1 MLTLIYFGLFLITIS
16 IPTSSEIELNCN
28 ELRVGQFLCP
38 DPNTNHIDAKTQQP
52 INCNEKNTAKVWCIA
67 ADGIVCSQTK
77 NSSFLGEIPCQ
88 WTNGYY
94 FDTALLLSV
103 FLGMFGID
111 RFYLG
116 YYGIGLMKFCTL
128 GFMFIGQ
135 LIDVV
140 LIATQA
146 VGPADGS
153 AYIIPYFGPGIS
165 VIRSDNLTYRRP
177 QPDW

>member
-1 MLTLIYFGLFLITIS
+1 MPMDVSLYSIQCLINAY
-16 IPTSSEIELNCN
+16 
-28 ELRVGQFLCP
+28 
-38 DPNTNHIDAKTQQP
+38 K
-52 INCNEKNTAKVWCIA
+52 INCI
-67 ADGIVCSQTK
+67 
-77 NSSFLGEIPCQ
+77 LHYR
-88 WTNGYY
+88 NGYH

-165 VIRSDNLTYRRP
+165 VIRSDNFTYRRP

>member
-1 MLTLIYFGLFLITIS
+1 MHSNEEFKLFRRNSLSIYVSMQICIQFNRTVFT
-16 IPTSSEIELNCN
+16 
-28 ELRVGQFLCP
+28 QFL
-38 DPNTNHIDAKTQQP
+38 NR
-52 INCNEKNTAKVWCIA
+52 
-67 ADGIVCSQTK
+67 
-77 NSSFLGEIPCQ
+77 
-88 WTNGYY
+88 NGYH

-140 LIATQA
+140 LIATQC
-146 VGPADGS
+146 VGPAGMLLWLLGTM
-153 AYIIPYFGPGIS
+153 FQ
-165 VIRSDNLTYRRP
+165 NF
-177 QPDW
+177 